1 MSSIFWE
8 MWNENHG
15 EIDEKVWVNQKNKKI
30 KDEIGVC
37 YSYLIEAEKHNAKRD
52 EESQNR
58 DQLIPNQ
65 SCAIMYLIDDRRAL
79 WDFLDRQALWDFYTF
94 SVSGFQRESDIVF
107 VGYVLGY
114 LFKFCCGLFSR
125 AENFFIFYQGL
136 WAEKCKRFST
146 KLACFFFFF
155 NISYKGVLTYFEG
168 PNNLWNKV

>member
-1 MSSIFWE
+1 MVWIRTRFFIGLEDFKVFTPFSSKKRK
-8 MWNENHG
+8 
-15 EIDEKVWVNQKNKKI
+15 EKKVFTPLI
-30 KDEIGVC
+30 KDEIRVC
-37 YSYLIEAEKHNAKRD
+37 DSYPIRIEKRNAKRD

-79 WDFLDRQALWDFYTF
+79 WDFLDRRALWDFYTF
-94 SVSGFQRESDIVF
+94 LVSGFQRESDIVF

-125 AENFFIFYQGL
+125 AENYFIFYQGL

-146 KLACFFFFF
+146 KLVCFFFFF
-155 NISYKGVLTYFEG
+155 FTFISRVF
-168 PNNLWNKV
+168 